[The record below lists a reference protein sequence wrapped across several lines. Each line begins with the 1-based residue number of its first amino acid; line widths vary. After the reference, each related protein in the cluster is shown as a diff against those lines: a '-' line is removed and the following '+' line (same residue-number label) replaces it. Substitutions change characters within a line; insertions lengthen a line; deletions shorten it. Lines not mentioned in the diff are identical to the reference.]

1 MKNMKKILIYHISY
15 SYSLSKLFQYFYPKN
30 PLRLNKK
37 REIFDSLTFFIYS
50 FLFLYVLY
58 KIDIFLIFIYLF
70 IIIYNLINYLNIHFY
85 Y

>member
-50 FLFLYVLY
+50 F
-58 KIDIFLIFIYLF
+58 KIDIFLIFIYS
-70 IIIYNLINYLNIHFY
+70 IKMINNLINYLNIHFY